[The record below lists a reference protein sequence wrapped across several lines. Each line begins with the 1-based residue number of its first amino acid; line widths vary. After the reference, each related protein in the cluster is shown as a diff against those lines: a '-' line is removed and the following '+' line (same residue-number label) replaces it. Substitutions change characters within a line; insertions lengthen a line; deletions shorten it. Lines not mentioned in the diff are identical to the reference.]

1 MNENYEAKMVEEK
14 QGMTTGQKLLVAGGI
29 VASAIIGYKFGKAY
43 EGFLFNTGLDKL
55 CEIDPTLENHMWEAI
70 GKAKVVMGK
79 N

>member
-1 MNENYEAKMVEEK
+1 MNENIMVTEEK
-14 QGMTTGQKLLVAGGI
+14 KGLTTGQKFMAVGGAVLAG
-29 VASAIIGYKFGKAY
+29 VIGYKFGRAH
-43 EGFLFNTGLDKL
+43 EGALLSRGLDKL